1 MTKNHRISSLVKSI
15 KNTTNKS
22 LPIVDKGLKR
32 VGKATKNIVETSIAL
47 FEQGVSTVYD
57 TISKGLD
64 LGVTSVKSVTKRVT
78 SKQSKSRTKKGG
90 KKSRKHRKH

>member
-32 VGKATKNIVETSIAL
+32 VGKATKNIVET
-47 FEQGVSTVYD
+47 
-57 TISKGLD
+57 
-64 LGVTSVKSVTKRVT
+64 
-78 SKQSKSRTKKGG
+78 
-90 KKSRKHRKH
+90 